1 MFFDKRKKGR
11 KMVLALTLAVGLG
24 SASIPA
30 RAYVST
36 NRDTGTAP
44 ERAEYTPAEY
54 EDYELLLETGT
65 VKYYWREDRDV
76 LAVVDKQT
84 GYCIKTGAD
93 LPFPGD
99 VKDAVRA
106 LEKADASLEEI
117 LEAAESWPDDLNS
130 TYVGIANSLIT
141 LEYYDSDK
149 IKYIS
154 SASEEDRKSVV

>member
-11 KMVLALTLAVGLG
+11 KMVLALILAVGLG

-65 VKYYWREDRDV
+65 VKYYWRED
-76 LAVVDKQT
+76 
-84 GYCIKTGAD
+84 GSG
-93 LPFPGD
+93 G
-99 VKDAVRA
+99 
-106 LEKADASLEEI
+106 
-117 LEAAESWPDDLNS
+117 
-130 TYVGIANSLIT
+130 
-141 LEYYDSDK
+141 
-149 IKYIS
+149 
-154 SASEEDRKSVV
+154 